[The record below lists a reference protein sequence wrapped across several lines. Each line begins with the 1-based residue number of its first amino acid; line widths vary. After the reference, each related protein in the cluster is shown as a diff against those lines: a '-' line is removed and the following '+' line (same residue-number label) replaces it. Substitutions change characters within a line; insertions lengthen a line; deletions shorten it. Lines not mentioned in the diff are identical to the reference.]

1 MQALDRFAQ
10 GPYCLALLA
19 GIAFTS
25 VPFTPSTDE
34 LSQFFVWAGAFVFP
48 LLVYIVI
55 QTLPQK
61 EFDSVG
67 TFARYPGLAAAALF
81 LVQVAAA
88 YQNHPA
94 TFPQD
99 TVVSAVGLYILF
111 ALLTVADLQRTKAR

>member
-25 VPFTPSTDE
+25 VPFAPASGE
-34 LSQFFVWAGAFVFP
+34 IGQFTVWAGAFFFP
-48 LLVYIVI
+48 LFIYVI
-55 QTLPQK
+55 IQRLPQP
-61 EFDSVG
+61 EFDAVG
-67 TFARYPGLAAAALF
+67 IFARYPGLAAAALF
-81 LVQVAAA
+81 LVQVDAM
-88 YQNHPA
+88 YQNYPA

-111 ALLTVADLQRTKAR
+111 ALLTIADLQRARRP

>member
-25 VPFTPSTDE
+25 VPFAPSSDE
-34 LSQFFVWAGAFVFP
+34 FAQFIVWAGAFVFP
-48 LLVYIVI
+48 LLVYVMI
-55 QTLPQK
+55 QRLPEH
-61 EFDSVG
+61 EFDTVG
-67 TFARYPGLAAAALF
+67 IFARYPGLAAAALF
-81 LVQVAAA
+81 LVQAAAA

-99 TVVSAVGLYILF
+99 TIVSALGLYILF
-111 ALLTVADLQRTKAR
+111 ALLTVADLVRTKVR